1 MRNLYIIIFTLSFLF
16 SCIKEELPIAP
27 YEHNPEQVEMGP
39 DYNNQIFY
47 NLNYSSVVSENL
59 ETDWQIAFE
68 CSDSGSH
75 VILNSSI
82 VTKAFK
88 TSSTNFNDVSSISG
102 ISSNDWLYDAPSG
115 CLDSI
120 ALNPLGS
127 LKKLQDFDVL
137 LGNVYILNL
146 GYSVSG
152 DIDLGYKKIVVDKID
167 DDQYKIRSANL
178 DGSKDTTVIINK
190 DGELNFKAFSLSSN
204 STVEVFPN
212 KNDWD
217 LMFTAYTHIFDFNGS
232 PLPYRVSGVLI
243 NRYKTYVAEDTTLDY
258 NEINYNNII
267 NNNNLVYSNNIDVIG
282 YNWKTYSGSFTIVEN
297 LNYIIKTSAG
307 LYFKLRFIDFYNDN
321 GVKGCPKFEF
331 QQLQT

>member
-1 MRNLYIIIFTLSFLF
+1 MKENSFIYLLLIICTI
-16 SCIKEELPIAP
+16 SCIKEELPVPAHVSGDIKLA
-27 YEHNPEQVEMGP
+27 QVEMGAN
-39 DYNNQIFY
+39 YNTQIFY
-47 NLNYSSVVSENL
+47 NLEYNSIVNNNL
-59 ETDWQIAFE
+59 ETDWEIAFE

-82 VTKAFK
+82 VCSVLNTNTIYFDSI
-88 TSSTNFNDVSSISG
+88 TSING
-102 ISSNDWLYDAPSG
+102 IPNSEWKYDAASG
-115 CLDSI
+115 NLDSS
-120 ALNPLGS
+120 ALVDYNN
-127 LKKLQDFDVL
+127 
-137 LGNVYILNL
+137 GNVYIINR
-146 GYSVSG
+146 GTSVAG
-152 DIDLGYKKIVVDKID
+152 GGITRGYKKIIID
-167 DDQYKIRSANL
+167 NINNEQYQIRSADL
-178 DGSKDTTVIINK
+178 DGSKDTTVILDK
-190 DGELNFKAFSLSSN
+190 DAELNFKAFSLSSN
-204 STVEVFPN
+204 SSVEVFPN

-243 NRYKTYVAEDTTLDY
+243 NRYNTYVAEDTTLDY